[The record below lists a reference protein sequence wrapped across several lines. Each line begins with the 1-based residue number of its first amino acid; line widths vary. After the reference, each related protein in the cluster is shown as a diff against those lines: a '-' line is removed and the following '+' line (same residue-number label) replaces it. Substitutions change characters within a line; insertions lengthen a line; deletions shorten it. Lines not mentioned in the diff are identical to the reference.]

1 MTKAKILVVDD
12 DKNLLDLIHI
22 RLDAS
27 GYDVTAVDHE
37 NEAKEIA
44 TKKNF
49 DVAVIDLKLVR
60 QDGIS
65 LMEELHLI
73 QPEMPVIILTAHG
86 SIESAVEAMERGA
99 LNYLTK
105 PFQPRELILQIER
118 GLEKSRLTGE
128 VRRLKKLLADKFEF
142 TNIIA
147 KSEPMRL
154 ILDQVGKI
162 AQT

>member
-12 DKNLLDLIHI
+12 DKSLLDLIHI

-27 GYDVTAVDHE
+27 GYDVSAVDHE

-49 DVAVIDLKLVR
+49 GAAVIDLQLVK

-73 QPEMPVIILTAHG
+73 QPELPVIILTAHG
-86 SIESAVEAMERGA
+86 SIENAVEAMERGA

-105 PFQPRELILQIER
+105 PFESRELIMQIER

-128 VRRLKKLLADKFEF
+128 VNRLKELLEEKFNF
-142 TNIIA
+142 ANI
-147 KSEPMRL
+147 K
-154 ILDQVGKI
+154 
-162 AQT
+162 